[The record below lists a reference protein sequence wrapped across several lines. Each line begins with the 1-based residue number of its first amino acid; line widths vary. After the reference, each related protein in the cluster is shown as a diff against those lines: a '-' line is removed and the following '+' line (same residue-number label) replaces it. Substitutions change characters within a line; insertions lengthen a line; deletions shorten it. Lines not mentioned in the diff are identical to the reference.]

1 MNKFFSRS
9 LMMLAALAMA
19 MPMVG
24 CSGSPGD
31 VVVGEEM
38 RNADF
43 KEGGEKS
50 DSHLGEELDVDVPDG
65 AQPVN

>member
-24 CSGSPGD
+24 CNPTE

-43 KEGGEKS
+43 KEGGEQV
-50 DSHLGEELDVDVPDG
+50 DTHLGEELGVKVPPG
-65 AQPVN
+65 AQIVN